1 MTMACDM
8 PQDPA
13 ALPGIAPGRQFA
25 SKKLKLSCK
34 VVSDAVSTGSCDQG
48 FCRQST
54 LLSLSLLL
62 AAGWVL
68 LFSAGERIPPGQALL
83 PAMTRC
89 DGPSDPRIDE
99 LARWAQRHGLPG
111 VQIAHVDAQ
120 GQRLGCASGWSR
132 FAPFPEPMRIDHRM
146 RYASLS
152 KLLTIALA
160 LRMEAAGR
168 LHSQDRVT
176 DLLGIDG
183 EFADPRWREIT
194 VAQLMNHTA
203 GFDRELGGDP
213 MFAPDPW
220 CPDRL
225 DRLKTLRLD
234 HPPGSRFAYSNVGYC
249 LLGQVLVRT
258 GGGPLQQLT
267 EREILMPAR
276 ASAIRPADAGRYAD
290 DEPGHFY
297 EVPEDSR
304 ALLGMDYR
312 VHLASGGWSGTATD
326 FARWMRQLFGPAAA
340 RLPVTLVDAALAAP
354 AGCAIDRWRGRHVAG
369 FYRYR
374 EGASRT
380 LFWRDGS
387 MPGVTAFAALFE
399 NGEVVVVLA
408 NSRHVDWKPAN
419 DALGREIYRLFR

>member
-1 MTMACDM
+1 MRYRLAR
-8 PQDPA
+8 A
-13 ALPGIAPGRQFA
+13 IKAFVGK
-25 SKKLKLSCK
+25 SK
-34 VVSDAVSTGSCDQG
+34 
-48 FCRQST
+48 

-68 LFSAGERIPPGQALL
+68 LFSAGERIPPVQSLL

-120 GQRLGCASGWSR
+120 GHMLGCASGWSR
-132 FAPFPEPMRIDHRM
+132 FAPFPEQMRIDHRM

-152 KLLTIALA
+152 KLLTLALA

-168 LHSQDRVT
+168 LHPQDRVT
-176 DLLGIDG
+176 NLLGIDG
-183 EFADPRWREIT
+183 EFADPRWHEIT

-203 GFDRELGGDP
+203 GFGRELGGDP
-213 MFAPDPW
+213 MFGPDPW

-225 DRLKTLRLD
+225 ERLTTVRLD
-234 HPPGSRFAYSNVGYC
+234 YRPGSRFAYSNVGYC
-249 LLGQVLVRT
+249 LLGQVLARID
-258 GGGPLQQLT
+258 GHPLPELIHH
-267 EREILMPAR
+267 ELFGPAR
-276 ASAIRPADAGRYAD
+276 PNAIRPAAGGRYAD

-297 EVPEDSR
+297 ETPEDSR
-304 ALLGMDYR
+304 ALLHMDYR
-312 VHLASGGWSGTATD
+312 VHLASGGWGGTAAD
-326 FARWMRQLFGPAAA
+326 FAGWMRQAFGPASPL
-340 RLPVTLVDAALAAP
+340 LPAPVLAAALAAP
-354 AGCAIDRWRGRHVAG
+354 AGCAIDRWRGCHVAG

-374 EGASRT
+374 EGDART

-399 NGEVVVVLA
+399 NGEVVVVLG
-408 NSRHVDWKPAN
+408 NSRRIDWKPAN
-419 DALGREIYRLFR
+419 DALGREVYRLFR